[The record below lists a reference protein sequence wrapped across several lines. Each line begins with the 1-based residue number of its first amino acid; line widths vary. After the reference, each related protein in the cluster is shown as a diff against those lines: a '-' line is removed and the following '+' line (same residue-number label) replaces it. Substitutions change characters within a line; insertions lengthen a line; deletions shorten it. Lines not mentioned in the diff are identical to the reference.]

1 MGNNLSLIYGAKA
14 HGFPLHIRS
23 VSSPTLQEQ
32 VMKQVIIFLI
42 GFAIGVWVMDAQAQT
57 YVVTNPQGYQT
68 GTVQVQGNQ
77 AQVVNNA
84 GYVTQSLTIYPN
96 QVVTPS
102 GAALGSSTGY
112 TVPMSPPSPP
122 SPRVLQ

>member
-1 MGNNLSLIYGAKA
+1 
-14 HGFPLHIRS
+14 
-23 VSSPTLQEQ
+23 
-32 VMKQVIIFLI
+32 MKELIIFAVGYFLGI
-42 GFAIGVWVMDAQAQT
+42 GMAEAQT
-57 YVVTNPQGYQT
+57 YVITNPQGYSQ

-102 GAALGSSTGY
+102 GYAIGTPSY
-112 TVPMSPPSPP
+112 TVPFSPPSPP

>member
-1 MGNNLSLIYGAKA
+1 
-14 HGFPLHIRS
+14 
-23 VSSPTLQEQ
+23 
-32 VMKQVIIFLI
+32 MKELIIFLVGFTI
-42 GFAIGVWVMDAQAQT
+42 GGWATQSEAQT
-57 YVVTNPQGYQT
+57 YVITNPQGYSQ

-96 QVVTPS
+96 QVVTPRGYAIGTPS
-102 GAALGSSTGY
+102 Y
-112 TVPMSPPSPP
+112 TVPSTPMSPP